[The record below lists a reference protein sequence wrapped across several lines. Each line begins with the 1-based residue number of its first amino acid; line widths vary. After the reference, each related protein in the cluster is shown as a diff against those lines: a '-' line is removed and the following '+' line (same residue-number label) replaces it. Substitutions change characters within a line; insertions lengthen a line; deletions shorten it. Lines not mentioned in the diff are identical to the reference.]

1 MNTTENSPYVVGVDG
16 SVGARHAIRWASRA
30 AVMHK
35 APVLLLH
42 AIGVPEHYAGVLPPS
57 PTVFEALWG
66 RGNALLDEAAELAES
81 FGVVDVRTEIRE
93 HSPNAELRDAA
104 RDARML
110 VLGAPGHGRLTDVVA
125 LSALAPQLS
134 SHVACPVVVV
144 HGDQIHPSD
153 APILVG
159 IDGSPLSEQALA
171 VAFEEAS
178 LRGVALTA
186 IHAWE
191 GWHVAAA
198 SAEPFPDWPTLEQ
211 MERLILAERLA
222 DWSDKYP
229 DVTVYREITQR
240 GPGPALVEAS
250 RDAQLVVV
258 GSRGRGGFHGLLLGA
273 TSQQL
278 IYHAACPVMVV
289 RPAEE

>member
-1 MNTTENSPYVVGVDG
+1 
-16 SVGARHAIRWASRA
+16 
-30 AVMHK
+30 
-35 APVLLLH
+35 
-42 AIGVPEHYAGVLPPS
+42 
-57 PTVFEALWG
+57 
-66 RGNALLDEAAELAES
+66 
-81 FGVVDVRTEIRE
+81 
-93 HSPNAELRDAA
+93 
-104 RDARML
+104 ML

-240 GPGPALVEAS
+240 GPGRRWS
-250 RDAQLVVV
+250 RPVATRSWSSSVAADGA
-258 GSRGRGGFHGLLLGA
+258 GSTGSCSG
-273 TSQQL
+273 
-278 IYHAACPVMVV
+278 
-289 RPAEE
+289 RPASS